1 MKKNRKLYAYL
12 SVLLILII
20 GGYFV
25 LNNVFGIINVF
36 RDARLK
42 AAGYESGYYNTDSSS
57 IYYYKGGSGPKKV
70 LLIHGFGVGGA
81 TTWFDAMLGLNKDVE
96 LLVPDLMWFG
106 KSDGKYE
113 PTLTNQAKVVR
124 ELCDYLG
131 YKPDVIA
138 GISYGGFVALE
149 ILNQDPNLY
158 SELVIVNSP
167 GVTFGKADVELMCQ
181 RAGAESADMLFVPNE
196 ASKLGQL
203 LKFVTSGGIPDLP
216 DFFLNQMFTS
226 ETLKHAENKRKLMRD
241 LVGNSEEYKSH
252 MNVRY
257 KSAGVIWSKNDS
269 VFPLRYGMQL
279 ADILDAPLYTL
290 ENSGHIPMPSD
301 REVYVER
308 LRDLFVK

>member
-113 PTLTNQAKVVR
+113 PTLTNQA
-124 ELCDYLG
+124 
-131 YKPDVIA
+131 
-138 GISYGGFVALE
+138 
-149 ILNQDPNLY
+149 
-158 SELVIVNSP
+158 
-167 GVTFGKADVELMCQ
+167 
-181 RAGAESADMLFVPNE
+181 
-196 ASKLGQL
+196 
-203 LKFVTSGGIPDLP
+203 
-216 DFFLNQMFTS
+216 
-226 ETLKHAENKRKLMRD
+226 
-241 LVGNSEEYKSH
+241 
-252 MNVRY
+252 
-257 KSAGVIWSKNDS
+257 
-269 VFPLRYGMQL
+269 
-279 ADILDAPLYTL
+279 
-290 ENSGHIPMPSD
+290 
-301 REVYVER
+301 
-308 LRDLFVK
+308 